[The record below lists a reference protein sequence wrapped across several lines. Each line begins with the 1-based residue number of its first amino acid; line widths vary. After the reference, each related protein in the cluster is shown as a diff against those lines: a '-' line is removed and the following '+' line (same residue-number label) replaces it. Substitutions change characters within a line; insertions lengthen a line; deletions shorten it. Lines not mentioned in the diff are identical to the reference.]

1 MVVQLD
7 SGVQLGPLSREVK
20 IEAASLT
27 GDQMVDSVNLLA
39 SKLQVI
45 LESASW
51 VYNDNNKLRSQV
63 KTLDAQLH
71 EKLLSSTFEN
81 KMDRFV
87 LDQKRLHEE
96 NRRLAERDQMDTERR
111 LRLITRLTRLI
122 EEMTVKM
129 KENEK
134 KTLWKIDECE
144 KITIQKVN
152 KEYVDSS

>member
-1 MVVQLD
+1 
-7 SGVQLGPLSREVK
+7 
-20 IEAASLT
+20 
-27 GDQMVDSVNLLA
+27 
-39 SKLQVI
+39 VI

-96 NRRLAERDQMDTERR
+96 NRRISERDQMDTERR